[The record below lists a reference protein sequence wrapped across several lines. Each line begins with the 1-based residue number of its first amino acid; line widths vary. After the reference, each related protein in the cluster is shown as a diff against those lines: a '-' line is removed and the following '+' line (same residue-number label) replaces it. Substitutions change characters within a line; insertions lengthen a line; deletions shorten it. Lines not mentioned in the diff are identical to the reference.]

1 MMSEMLLG
9 PCVIFTIKI
18 STANVLEGPM
28 GVVGKSPNPRRRVR
42 VKATFPDNAPLAIVA
57 PPSSQEAAAYIA
69 EICVEL
75 VRMAQDA
82 NLTFVAHLLAMAQA
96 EAESAAD

>member
-1 MMSEMLLG
+1 
-9 PCVIFTIKI
+9 
-18 STANVLEGPM
+18 M
-28 GVVGKSPNPRRRVR
+28 GVVGKSPNPRRGVS
-42 VKATFPDNAPLAIVA
+42 VKATFPENAPSAAAA
-57 PPSSQEAAAYIA
+57 PPSAQDAAAYIA

-75 VRMAQDA
+75 VRIAQDA